1 MREASE
7 TSSIER
13 PLGEQVEFSPHSIR
27 RMRRLL
33 SEQLIVE
40 LASNGSNNTSI
51 NMSRSLNL
59 SSSEQHHNH
68 NRNPEEELMSL
79 DYVASNP
86 TSKSL
91 NIDDSTA
98 DLNTPKLADSNHL
111 KVIIDQLIKF
121 F

>member
-79 DYVASNP
+79 DYVSSNP

-111 KVIIDQLIKF
+111 KVIIDQILSD
-121 F
+121 